1 MPFFRF
7 RDHGAKEE
15 KMSED
20 ILSKIVRMRREDIE
34 RLGLNFGIEI
44 PERRRGGHT
53 EFLGNAG
60 AILEVKR
67 ASPSKGDIAPD
78 LDPVALAT
86 TYAEA
91 HAQAV
96 SVLTEGNFF
105 KGSLRDL
112 IAVADL
118 MERRRQQGLHAC
130 AVLRKDFLLFEDEI
144 DIAYRCG
151 ADAVLLIA
159 RILDDEQLV
168 KMARRAQKFGIQ
180 AFVEVREKDDFRKL
194 NLVLEALGDAA
205 AKTVVAGV
213 NSRDLATFHTDPL
226 VPASVRSKLPAKAV
240 FESGIL
246 TPADAAYARSLGFTG
261 ILVGEA
267 VAKNPPLAKEVVGAF
282 EAGCENAR
290 GKFWKKF
297 AERKVLKHI
306 HASSNVT
313 CHCEEQS
320 DEAIFGKNRPLVKIC
335 GITRVE
341 DGMLAAELGADM
353 LGFVFSTTKRLTTE
367 TFVRSFKERLLRLA
381 RNDNQN
387 GCLACSI
394 PLLVGVITDPNSEE
408 GKTAIKLAQEGVLDA
423 VQFHGIPT
431 PVLPK
436 QVPAQSNQAC
446 HCEHEVR
453 SNLPYYCA
461 ARIGEASDF
470 EYVANLRKNGEPRI
484 LLDAKVEGIPGGTGK
499 LIPENLL
506 REKAGDIPLW
516 LAGGINPGNVSEIV
530 AKFRP
535 ELIDVSSGVE
545 EAPGIK
551 DPQKLRELF
560 KKIKN

>member
-1 MPFFRF
+1 
-7 RDHGAKEE
+7 
-15 KMSED
+15 MSED
-20 ILSKIVRMRREDIE
+20 ILAKIVRMRREDIQ

-44 PERRRGGHT
+44 PEKRQVGHT

-78 LDPVALAT
+78 LDPVGLAT

-112 IAVADL
+112 IAVANL
-118 MERRRQQGLHAC
+118 MDSRRKQGLHAC

-159 RILDDEQLV
+159 RILDDDQLV
-168 KMARRAQKFGIQ
+168 KMAKRAQSFDMQ
-180 AFVEVREKDDFRKL
+180 AFVEVREVDDLRKL
-194 NLVLEALGDAA
+194 KIVTEALGETA
-205 AKTVVAGV
+205 AKTIVAGV

-226 VPASVRSKLPAKAV
+226 VPASIRSKLPAKAV
-240 FESGIL
+240 FESGIHSG
-246 TPADAAYARSLGFTG
+246 ADAAYARSLGFTG

-282 EAGCENAR
+282 ENGSENAK
-290 GKFWKKF
+290 GKFWKNY
-297 AERKVLKHI
+297 AERR
-306 HASSNVT
+306 ASL
-313 CHCEEQS
+313 
-320 DEAIFGKNRPLVKIC
+320 PMVKIC
-335 GITRVE
+335 GITREE
-341 DGMLAAELGADM
+341 DGLLAAELGADM

-367 TFVRSFKERLLRLA
+367 EFVRSFSTKLRA
-381 RNDNQN
+381 SR
-387 GCLACSI
+387 SSEST
-394 PLLVGVITDPNSEE
+394 PLLVGVITDPESVE
-408 GKTAIKLAQEGVLDA
+408 GKTAIKLAREGVLDA
-423 VQFHGIPT
+423 VQFHGVVPGAEYSD
-431 PVLPK
+431 LP
-436 QVPAQSNQAC
+436 
-446 HCEHEVR
+446 H
-453 SNLPYYCA
+453 YCA
-461 ARIGEASDF
+461 ARVGDESDF
-470 EYVANLRKNGEPRI
+470 DKVAALRKSGEPRI

-499 LIPENLL
+499 QIPESLL

-516 LAGGINPGNVSEIV
+516 LAGGINPENVAGLVS
-530 AKFRP
+530 KFGP

-545 EAPGIK
+545 DAPGVK
-551 DPQKLRELF
+551 NADKLKALF
-560 KKIKN
+560 AALLSV

>member
-1 MPFFRF
+1 MGLP
-7 RDHGAKEE
+7 G
-15 KMSED
+15 MSD
-20 ILSKIVRMRREDIE
+20 ILQTIVEKRRADIE
-34 RLGLNFGIEI
+34 RLGLNFGIDI
-44 PERRRGGHT
+44 PEKRRVGHT

-78 LDPVALAT
+78 LNPVGLAT

-96 SVLTEGNFF
+96 SVLTEMNYF

-130 AVLRKDFLLFEDEI
+130 AVLRKDFLLYEDEI

-168 KMARRAQKFGIQ
+168 KMAKRAQSFDIQ
-180 AFVEVREKDDFRKL
+180 AFVEVRETDDFRKL
-194 NLVLEALGDAA
+194 SVVTNALGADA
-205 AKTVVAGV
+205 AKTIVAGV

-240 FESGIL
+240 FESGIH
-246 TPADAAYARSLGFTG
+246 TPADAYYARSLGFTG

-282 EAGCENAR
+282 ETGCENAR

-297 AERKVLKHI
+297 AERKTH
-306 HASSNVT
+306 
-313 CHCEEQS
+313 
-320 DEAIFGKNRPLVKIC
+320 RPMVKIC
-335 GITRVE
+335 GITREE

-367 TFVRSFKERLLRLA
+367 EFVRSFAAKIRSDLSFPRRRE
-381 RNDNQN
+381 
-387 GCLACSI
+387 S
-394 PLLVGVITDPNSEE
+394 PLLVGVITDPESPE
-408 GKTAIKLAQEGVLDA
+408 GKTAIKLAREGVLDA
-423 VQFHGIPT
+423 VQFHGVAP
-431 PVLPK
+431 
-436 QVPAQSNQAC
+436 SNPAC

-461 ARIGEASDF
+461 ARIGDASDF
-470 EYVANLRKNGEPRI
+470 DQVATLRKNGEPRI
-484 LLDAKVEGIPGGTGK
+484 LLDAKVDGIPGGTGK
-499 LIPENLL
+499 TIPENLL
-506 REKAGDIPLW
+506 REKAEDIPLW
-516 LAGGINPGNVSEIV
+516 LAGGITPENVGIICE
-530 AKFRP
+530 KFHP

-545 EAPGIK
+545 DAPGIK
-551 DPQKLRELF
+551 NSEKLKALF
-560 KKIKN
+560 SALS

>member
-1 MPFFRF
+1 MTIY
-7 RDHGAKEE
+7 
-15 KMSED
+15 MSD
-20 ILSKIVRMRREDIE
+20 ILQTIVEKRRADIE

-44 PERRRGGHT
+44 PEKRRVGHT

-78 LDPVALAT
+78 LDPVGLAT
-86 TYAEA
+86 IYAEA

-118 MERRRQQGLHAC
+118 MEKRRQQGLHAC
-130 AVLRKDFLLFEDEI
+130 AVLRKDFLLYEDEI
-144 DIAYRCG
+144 DVAFRCG

-168 KMARRAQKFGIQ
+168 RMAKRAQSFDIQ

-194 NLVLEALGDAA
+194 SVVTSALGADA
-205 AKTVVAGV
+205 AKTIVAGV
-213 NSRDLATFHTDPL
+213 NSRDLATFRTDPL
-226 VPASVRSKLPAKAV
+226 IPASVRSKLPAKAV
-240 FESGIL
+240 FESGVH
-246 TPADAAYARSLGFTG
+246 TPADADYARSLGFTG

-267 VAKNPPLAKEVVGAF
+267 VAKNPALAKDVVSAF
-282 EAGCENAR
+282 ESGRENAR
-290 GKFWKKF
+290 GGFWRKF
-297 AERKVLKHI
+297 AALWQAQRTNPGPFKVGVVRQAHQPFAEPLH
-306 HASSNVT
+306 H
-313 CHCEEQS
+313 
-320 DEAIFGKNRPLVKIC
+320 NRPLVKIC

-367 TFVRSFKERLLRLA
+367 EFVTSFSTKLRA
-381 RNDNQN
+381 GGNPV
-387 GCLACSI
+387 
-394 PLLVGVITDPNSEE
+394 PLLVGVITDPESPE
-408 GKTAIKLAQEGVLDA
+408 GKTAIKLVREGVLDA
-423 VQFHGIPT
+423 VQLHGIEPT
-431 PVLPK
+431 KSLELADDK
-436 QVPAQSNQAC
+436 VPELVEGTNKIGI
-446 HCEHEVR
+446 
-453 SNLPYYCA
+453 PYYCA
-461 ARIGEASDF
+461 ARIGEESDF
-470 EYVANLRKNGEPRI
+470 DKVAALRAKGEPRI

-499 LIPENLL
+499 TIPENLL

-516 LAGGINPGNVSEIV
+516 LAGGITPTNVAELV
-530 AKFRP
+530 GKFSP

-545 EAPGIK
+545 DAPGIK
-551 DPQKLRELF
+551 NSEKLKALF
-560 KKIKN
+560 AAFTSH

>member
-1 MPFFRF
+1 
-7 RDHGAKEE
+7 
-15 KMSED
+15 MSED
-20 ILSKIVRMRREDIE
+20 ILAKIVRMRRADIE

-44 PERRRGGHT
+44 PEKRCVGHT

-78 LDPVALAT
+78 LDPVGLAT

-118 MERRRQQGLHAC
+118 MERRRKQGLHIC
-130 AVLRKDFLLFEDEI
+130 AVLRKDFLLYEDEI
-144 DIAYRCG
+144 DVAYRCG

-159 RILDDEQLV
+159 RILDEEQLV
-168 KMARRAQKFGIQ
+168 RMAKRAQSFDMQ

-194 NLVLEALGDAA
+194 SVVTSALGADA
-205 AKTVVAGV
+205 AKTIVAGV

-226 VPASVRSKLPAKAV
+226 IPASVRSKLPAKAV

-246 TPADAAYARSLGFTG
+246 CPADATYARNLGFTG

-267 VAKNPPLAKEVVGAF
+267 VAKNPPIAKEVVHAF
-282 EAGCENAR
+282 ESGCENAR

-297 AERKVLKHI
+297 AERKQQKQARL
-306 HASSNVT
+306 
-313 CHCEEQS
+313 CEERS
-320 DEAIFGKNRPLVKIC
+320 DEAIHGTNRPLVKIC

-341 DGMLAAELGADM
+341 DGMLAAELGADV
-353 LGFVFSTTKRLTTE
+353 LGLVFSNTKRLTTE
-367 TFVRSFKERLLRLA
+367 NFARQMSAAISRLDVL
-381 RNDNQN
+381 NV
-387 GCLACSI
+387 SI
-394 PLLVGVITDPNSEE
+394 PLLVGVITDPESPE
-408 GKTAIKLAQEGVLDA
+408 GKTAIKLAREGILDA
-423 VQFHGIPT
+423 IQFHGIT
-431 PVLPK
+431 P
-436 QVPAQSNQAC
+436 PADADYA
-446 HCEHEVR
+446 H
-453 SNLPYYCA
+453 YCA
-461 ARIGEASDF
+461 ARVGEESDF
-470 EYVANLRKNGEPRI
+470 DKVTALRKSGEPRI

-499 LIPENLL
+499 TIPENLL

-516 LAGGINPGNVSEIV
+516 LAGGITPTNVAELV
-530 AKFRP
+530 GKFAP
-535 ELIDVSSGVE
+535 ELVDVSSGVE
-545 EAPGIK
+545 DAPGIK
-551 DPQKLRELF
+551 NSEKLKALF
-560 KKIKN
+560 AAL

>member
-1 MPFFRF
+1 
-7 RDHGAKEE
+7 
-15 KMSED
+15 MSKGRSAGMIIYMSD
-20 ILSKIVRMRREDIE
+20 ILQTIVEKRRADIE

-44 PERRRGGHT
+44 PEKRRVGHT

-105 KGSLRDL
+105 KGTLRDL

-118 MERRRQQGLHAC
+118 MERRRKQGLHTC
-130 AVLRKDFLLFEDEI
+130 AVLRKDFLLYEDEI

-168 KMARRAQKFGIQ
+168 RMAKRAQSFDMQ

-194 NLVLEALGDAA
+194 SVVTSALGADA
-205 AKTVVAGV
+205 AKTIVAGV

-226 VPASVRSKLPAKAV
+226 IPASVRSKLPAKAV
-240 FESGIL
+240 FESGVH
-246 TPADAAYARSLGFTG
+246 TPADADYARSLGFTG

-267 VAKNPPLAKEVVGAF
+267 VAKNPALAKDVVSAF
-282 EAGCENAR
+282 ESGRENAR
-290 GKFWKKF
+290 GGFWRKF
-297 AERKVLKHI
+297 AALWQAQRTNPGPFKVGVVRQAHQPFAEPLHR
-306 HASSNVT
+306 
-313 CHCEEQS
+313 
-320 DEAIFGKNRPLVKIC
+320 NRPLVKIC

-367 TFVRSFKERLLRLA
+367 EFVKSFSTKLRA
-381 RNDNQN
+381 EGNP
-387 GCLACSI
+387 CV
-394 PLLVGVITDPNSEE
+394 PLLVGVITDPESPE
-408 GKTAIKLAQEGVLDA
+408 GKTAIKLAREGVLDA
-423 VQFHGIPT
+423 VQLHGIEPT
-431 PVLPK
+431 KCLELADDK
-436 QVPAQSNQAC
+436 VPELVDGTNKIGI
-446 HCEHEVR
+446 
-453 SNLPYYCA
+453 PYYCA
-461 ARIGEASDF
+461 ARIGEESDF
-470 EYVANLRKNGEPRI
+470 DKVAALRANGEPRI

-499 LIPENLL
+499 TIPENLL

-516 LAGGINPGNVSEIV
+516 LAGGITPTNVAELV
-530 AKFRP
+530 GKFSP

-545 EAPGIK
+545 NAPGIK
-551 DPQKLRELF
+551 NSENLKALF
-560 KKIKN
+560 AALTSL

>member
-1 MPFFRF
+1 
-7 RDHGAKEE
+7 
-15 KMSED
+15 MSED
-20 ILSKIVRMRREDIE
+20 ILTRIVRMRRADIE

-44 PERRRGGHT
+44 PEKRRRGHV
-53 EFLGNAG
+53 EFLGVPG

-78 LDPVALAT
+78 LDPVGLAT

-91 HAQAV
+91 HAQAI
-96 SVLTEGNFF
+96 SVLTEQNFF

-118 MERRRQQGLHAC
+118 MQRRAEQGLHAC

-168 KMARRAQKFGIQ
+168 KMAKRAQSFDMQ
-180 AFVEVREKDDFRKL
+180 AFVEVREVDDLRKL
-194 NLVLEALGDAA
+194 KLVTDALGDAA
-205 AKTVVAGV
+205 AKTIVAGV

-226 VPASVRSKLPAKAV
+226 VPASVRNDLPAKAV
-240 FESGIL
+240 FESGIHSA
-246 TPADAAYARSLGFTG
+246 ADADYARSLGFTG

-267 VAKNPPLAKEVVGAF
+267 VAKNPPLAMDVVGAF
-282 EAGCENAR
+282 EGGCENAK
-290 GKFWKKF
+290 GKFWKAY
-297 AERKVLKHI
+297 AERLAMVRTYGTCDTEKIKYRSEEMLKHR
-306 HASSNVT
+306 
-313 CHCEEQS
+313 
-320 DEAIFGKNRPLVKIC
+320 KRPLIKIC
-335 GITRVE
+335 GITREE
-341 DGMLAAELGADM
+341 DGFLAAGLGADM
-353 LGFVFSTTKRLTTE
+353 LGFVFSNTKRLTTE
-367 TFVRSFKERLLRLA
+367 EFVRHMDNELAHDGFWSSMEEIGGFHIQAHRGRLVPFAHALR
-381 RNDNQN
+381 
-387 GCLACSI
+387 
-394 PLLVGVITDPNSEE
+394 PLFVGVITDPNSPE
-408 GKTAIKLAQEGVLDA
+408 GQTAIKLAREGILDA
-423 VQFHGIPT
+423 VQFHG
-431 PVLPK
+431 V
-436 QVPAQSNQAC
+436 VPGSEYSSLA
-446 HCEHEVR
+446 H
-453 SNLPYYCA
+453 YCA
-461 ARIGEASDF
+461 VRVGEESDF
-470 EYVANLRKNGEPRI
+470 DKVAALRKSGEPRI

-560 KKIKN
+560 KKIEN

>member
-1 MPFFRF
+1 
-7 RDHGAKEE
+7 
-15 KMSED
+15 MSED
-20 ILSKIVRMRREDIE
+20 ILAKIVRMRKADIE
-34 RLGLNFGIEI
+34 RLGLNFGIDI
-44 PERRRGGHT
+44 PEKRRVGHT

-78 LDPVALAT
+78 LNPVELAT

-118 MERRRQQGLHAC
+118 MENRRQQGLHAC
-130 AVLRKDFLLFEDEI
+130 AVLRKDFLLYEDEI

-168 KMARRAQKFGIQ
+168 KMAKRAQSFDMQ

-194 NLVLEALGDAA
+194 KIATEALGDGA
-205 AKTVVAGV
+205 AKTIVAGV

-246 TPADAAYARSLGFTG
+246 TPADADYARSLGFTG

-267 VAKNPPLAKEVVGAF
+267 VAKNPPLAKEVVNAF
-282 EAGCENAR
+282 ESGCENAR
-290 GKFWKKF
+290 GQFWKKL
-297 AERKVLKHI
+297 AERKATKK
-306 HASSNVT
+306 A
-313 CHCEEQS
+313 
-320 DEAIFGKNRPLVKIC
+320 FPLVKIC

-341 DGMLAAELGADM
+341 DGLLAADLGADM
-353 LGFVFSTTKRLTTE
+353 LGFVFSNTKRLTTE
-367 TFVRSFKERLLRLA
+367 EFVRDFKERLLRSA
-381 RNDNQN
+381 RNDKSDCHPERSTN
-387 GCLACSI
+387 GVEES
-394 PLLVGVITDPNSEE
+394 PLLIGVITDPNSEE
-408 GKTAIKLAQEGVLDA
+408 GKTAIKLAREGLLDA
-423 VQFHGIPT
+423 VQFHGI
-431 PVLPK
+431 
-436 QVPAQSNQAC
+436 VPSASDTALA
-446 HCEHEVR
+446 H
-453 SNLPYYCA
+453 YCA
-461 ARIGEASDF
+461 ARVGEASDF
-470 EYVANLRKNGEPRI
+470 NQVASLRTHGEPRV

-499 LIPENLL
+499 TIPEQVL
-506 REKAGDIPLW
+506 RTQAGDIPLW
-516 LAGGINPGNVSEIV
+516 LAGGITPENVATIC
-530 AKFRP
+530 ARFAR
-535 ELIDVSSGVE
+535 SST
-545 EAPGIK
+545 PS
-551 DPQKLRELF
+551 
-560 KKIKN
+560 

>member
-1 MPFFRF
+1 
-7 RDHGAKEE
+7 
-15 KMSED
+15 MSED
-20 ILSKIVRMRREDIE
+20 ILTRIVRMRRADIE

-44 PERRRGGHT
+44 PEKRRRGHV
-53 EFLGNAG
+53 EFLGVPG

-78 LDPVALAT
+78 LDPVGLAT

-91 HAQAV
+91 HAQAI
-96 SVLTEGNFF
+96 SVLTEQNFF

-118 MERRRQQGLHAC
+118 MQRRAEQGLHAC

-168 KMARRAQKFGIQ
+168 KMAKRAQSFDMQ
-180 AFVEVREKDDFRKL
+180 AFVEVREVDDLRKL
-194 NLVLEALGDAA
+194 KLVTDSLGDAA
-205 AKTVVAGV
+205 AKTIVAGV

-226 VPASVRSKLPAKAV
+226 VPASVRNDLPAKAV
-240 FESGIL
+240 FESGIHSA
-246 TPADAAYARSLGFTG
+246 ADADYARSLGFTG

-267 VAKNPPLAKEVVGAF
+267 VAKNPPLAKDVVGAF
-282 EAGCENAR
+282 EGGFENAK

-297 AERKVLKHI
+297 AERRDVKRLSAKFPEL
-306 HASSNVT
+306 AEGS
-313 CHCEEQS
+313 
-320 DEAIFGKNRPLVKIC
+320 ARPRPMVKIC
-335 GITRVE
+335 GITRTE

-353 LGFVFSTTKRLTTE
+353 LGFVFSNTKRLTTE
-367 TFVRSFKERLLRLA
+367 EFVRDFATKLRA
-381 RNDNQN
+381 SR
-387 GCLACSI
+387 SPESS
-394 PLLVGVITDPNSEE
+394 PLLVGVITDPNSPE
-408 GKTAIKLAQEGVLDA
+408 GQTAIKLAREGILDA
-423 VQFHGIPT
+423 VQFHG
-431 PVLPK
+431 V
-436 QVPAQSNQAC
+436 VPGSEYSSLA
-446 HCEHEVR
+446 H
-453 SNLPYYCA
+453 YCA
-461 ARIGEASDF
+461 VRVGEESDF
-470 EYVANLRKNGEPRI
+470 DKVAALRKSGEPRI

-499 LIPENLL
+499 QIPESLL

-516 LAGGINPGNVSEIV
+516 LAGGINPENVSEIV
-530 AKFRP
+530 AKFSP

-551 DPQKLRELF
+551 DHKKLRDLF
-560 KKIKN
+560 QKVKN

>member
-1 MPFFRF
+1 MTIY
-7 RDHGAKEE
+7 
-15 KMSED
+15 MSD
-20 ILSKIVRMRREDIE
+20 ILQTIVEKRRADIE

-44 PERRRGGHT
+44 PEKRRVGHT

-78 LDPVALAT
+78 LDPVGLAT
-86 TYAEA
+86 IYAEA

-118 MERRRQQGLHAC
+118 MERRRKQGLHTC
-130 AVLRKDFLLFEDEI
+130 AVLRKDFLLYEDEI

-168 KMARRAQKFGIQ
+168 HMAKRAQSFDMQ

-194 NLVLEALGDAA
+194 SVVTSALGADA
-205 AKTVVAGV
+205 AKTIVAGV
-213 NSRDLATFHTDPL
+213 NSRDLATFRTDPL
-226 VPASVRSKLPAKAV
+226 IPASVRSKLPAKAV
-240 FESGIL
+240 FESGVH
-246 TPADAAYARSLGFTG
+246 TPADADYARSLGFTG

-267 VAKNPPLAKEVVGAF
+267 VAKNPALAKDVVSAF
-282 EAGCENAR
+282 ESGRENAR
-290 GKFWKKF
+290 GYFWKKF
-297 AERKVLKHI
+297 AALWQAQRTNQGPFKVGGVRQAHQPFAEPLHR
-306 HASSNVT
+306 
-313 CHCEEQS
+313 
-320 DEAIFGKNRPLVKIC
+320 NRPLVKIC

-367 TFVRSFKERLLRLA
+367 EFVKSFSTKLRA
-381 RNDNQN
+381 GGNPV
-387 GCLACSI
+387 
-394 PLLVGVITDPNSEE
+394 PLLVGVITDPESPE
-408 GKTAIKLAQEGVLDA
+408 GKTAIKLVREGVLDA
-423 VQFHGIPT
+423 VQLHGIEPT
-431 PVLPK
+431 KCLELADDK
-436 QVPAQSNQAC
+436 VPELVEGTNKIGI
-446 HCEHEVR
+446 
-453 SNLPYYCA
+453 PYYCA
-461 ARIGEASDF
+461 ARIGEESDF
-470 EYVANLRKNGEPRI
+470 DKVAALRAKGEPRI

-499 LIPENLL
+499 TIPENLL

-516 LAGGINPGNVSEIV
+516 LAGGITPTNVAELV
-530 AKFRP
+530 GKFSP

-545 EAPGIK
+545 DAPGIK
-551 DPQKLRELF
+551 NSEKLKALF
-560 KKIKN
+560 AAFTSH